1 MKKSIA
7 LAAFCLAGISQ
18 TAFAYEYPLQFT
30 PNAGYRGLIVA
41 GYKFVNGN
49 VVGNCSYFTVSGA
62 SGSKGGGGR
71 APAKTY
77 AQTCT
82 WDLHGNLLSVA
93 PGAPKIPVPVAS
105 KGSQIIFAIDAN
117 GNYTGTDVKLPH
129 LGFVNSPGSHYTW
142 LTPSN
147 AAVLQQIAYTLTA
160 TLKSDGDM
168 PVNISD
174 VQVSAL
180 NGVVTLKQTNCKG
193 EINVGDKCSI
203 TVSYDPTKVTGANG
217 LASDTLRID
226 LTSDA
231 GGAHD
236 FIQNF
241 TVILPQN

>member
-18 TAFAYEYPLQFT
+18 AAFAYEYPLQFK

-41 GYKFVNGN
+41 GYQIEGN
-49 VVGNCSYFTVSGA
+49 TVIGNCSYYTVSA
-62 SGSKGGGGR
+62 VSGKGGGGR

-82 WDLHGNLLSVA
+82 WDLHGNLLHMA
-93 PGAPKIPVPVAS
+93 AGAPKAPAPLYT
-105 KGSQIIFAIDAN
+105 KGSQIVYALDAN
-117 GNYTGTDVKLPH
+117 GNYAGTDSKLPER
-129 LGFVNSPGSHYTW
+129 GFVNSPGSHYTC

-147 AAVLQQIAYTLTA
+147 AAVLQQIVYTLTA

-180 NGVVTLKQTNCKG
+180 NGVVTLKETKCKG

-203 TVSYDPTKVTGANG
+203 TVSYDPTNVTGANG
-217 LASDTLRID
+217 VGSDTLRID
-226 LTSDA
+226 LTSNA
-231 GGAHD
+231 GAAHD
-236 FIQNF
+236 FVQNF